1 MHELAIAEN
10 IVDTVCARAAGRPVR
25 RVTVRIGAL
34 TAVLPDA
41 MRLCW
46 DLAATGTA
54 AHGAALDLD
63 LRPATVFCRSCR
75 TDRRLPDMIPLC
87 PCGSADVTVTTG
99 RELHIVSMEV
109 A

>member
-10 IVDTVCARAAGRPVR
+10 IVDTVCARAAGRSVR
-25 RVTVRIGAL
+25 RVTLRIGAL

-41 MRLCW
+41 MRFCF
-46 DLAATGTA
+46 DLAAAGTA
-54 AHGAALDLD
+54 AHGAQLDLD
-63 LRPATVFCRSCR
+63 LRPAVVWCRACG
-75 TDRRLPDMIPLC
+75 TDQRLPDLIPLC

-99 RELHIVSMEV
+99 RELDIVSMEV

>member
-10 IVDTVCARAAGRPVR
+10 IVDTVCTRAAGRPVR
-25 RVTVRIGAL
+25 RVTLRIGAL
-34 TAVLPDA
+34 TAVLPDHI
-41 MRLCW
+41 RFCFE
-46 DLAATGTA
+46 LAATGTA

-63 LRPATVFCRSCR
+63 LRPAVVFCRSCR
-75 TDRRLPDMIPLC
+75 IEQRLPDRIPLC

-99 RELHIVSMEV
+99 RELDIIAMET

>member
-10 IVDTVCARAAGRPVR
+10 IVDTVCSRAAGRPVR
-25 RVTVRIGAL
+25 RVTLRIGAL
-34 TAVLPDA
+34 TAVLPDHI
-41 MRLCW
+41 RFCFE
-46 DLAATGTA
+46 LAAAGTA

-63 LRPATVFCRSCR
+63 LRPAVVFCRSCQVEQ
-75 TDRRLPDMIPLC
+75 RLPDLIPLC

-99 RELHIVSMEV
+99 RELDIVSMEV

>member
-10 IVDTVCARAAGRPVR
+10 LVDTVCTRAAGRPVR

-34 TAVLPDA
+34 TAVVPEDMRFCFDVAA
-41 MRLCW
+41 M
-46 DLAATGTA
+46 GTA

-63 LRPATVFCRSCR
+63 LRPAMVFCRACKA
-75 TDRRLPDMIPLC
+75 DQRLPDRIPLC

-99 RELHIVSMEV
+99 RELHVVSVETG
-109 A
+109 